1 MSRDGNQGVAA
12 DRETEVGEDEEEEE
26 ERDERIKVVDTL
38 VPLPD

>member
-1 MSRDGNQGVAA
+1 MKIRGLAA
-12 DRETEVGEDEEEEE
+12 DKEAETEVREDEEEEE